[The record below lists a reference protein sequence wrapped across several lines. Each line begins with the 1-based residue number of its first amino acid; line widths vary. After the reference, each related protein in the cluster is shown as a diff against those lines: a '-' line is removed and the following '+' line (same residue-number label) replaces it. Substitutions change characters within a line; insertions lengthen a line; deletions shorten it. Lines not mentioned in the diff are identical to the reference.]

1 MGFETDAIFGS
12 GSRNNSSLPD
22 SRFTTANGGTDYGA
36 VLADGIFGRINQE
49 IQSRIGGAVDRGQ
62 LIPST
67 SSPAYRGGVGQNQ
80 MLMYLA
86 VGVVVYLVA
95 KA

>member
-1 MGFETDAIFGS
+1 MGFETDAIFGG
-12 GSRNNSSLPD
+12 GSRNDSSLPD
-22 SRFTTANGGTDYGA
+22 SRFTATGGGIDYGA

-62 LIPST
+62 LVPST
-67 SSPAYRGGVGQNQ
+67 NSPAYRGNVGQNQ
-80 MLMYLA
+80 MLMYLV
-86 VGVVVYLVA
+86 VGGLVYLVA